1 MTDAG
6 LPEAKAHRLLDLIGP
21 GALVMV
27 VGPSGAGKDALIAG
41 ARAALKGDDRFIF
54 VDRHVSRPAHP
65 SEVHVSVSDTAFADR
80 TARRKY
86 ALTWTAHGISYGIP
100 TTINDHIR
108 SGRTVVFNASRA
120 IVAEARR
127 CYAQPLVVLI
137 DCPTEIRAARMVLRG
152 REEPLELRQRLT
164 RTVEGFDEAWVGVRV
179 DNSGALQIGIERFTA
194 ALRNIGAPG
203 PQPPKG

>member
-1 MTDAG
+1 MDAG
-6 LPEAKAHRLLDLIGP
+6 LPDAKAHCLADRIGP

-41 ARAALKGDDRFIF
+41 ARAAFKGDDGFVF

-65 SEVHVSVSDTAFADR
+65 SEVHVSVSAAAFADA

-86 ALTWTAHGISYGIP
+86 ALTWTAHGINYGIP
-100 TTINDHIR
+100 ATINDHIR

-127 CYAQPLVVLI
+127 GYAQPWVVLI
-137 DCPTEIRAARMVLRG
+137 DCPVEIRAARMVLRG

-164 RTVEGFDEAWVGVRV
+164 RTVDGFDEAWVGVRV
-179 DNSGALQIGIERFTA
+179 DNSCALEIGIARFIA
-194 ALRNIGAPG
+194 ALRDIAAPG
-203 PQPPKG
+203 LQPPKG